1 MNKFLPYIYAALGF
15 IATVIV
21 LVVLMDSVILPDLI
35 HDKKIVTVPAVIG
48 KNITS
53 AEKILI
59 HEGLTLG
66 KVSEQFNENVKD
78 GIVINQI
85 PSAGIQVKEG
95 RPINLSVSKGKE
107 MVSVPYVIGQNLRSA
122 RLTLKNAGLEV
133 GELTYQFND
142 SYGQDTVSGQQISSG
157 RNVPFN
163 TRVNLT
169 VSKGSENQV
178 MVPLILGK
186 TLDEAKSILEESGL
200 VIGTITYKQ
209 QETYLPN
216 TVVEQ
221 HPAPNELAKK
231 GDIINVVISK

>member
-1 MNKFLPYIYAALGF
+1 MNKFLPYIYVSLGF
-15 IATVIV
+15 IATVII
-21 LVVLMDSVILPDLI
+21 LVVLMDSVILPNLI
-35 HDKKIVTVPAVIG
+35 HDKTVVTVPAVIG

-66 KVSEQFNENVKD
+66 KVSEQFNETVKN

-95 RPINLSVSKGKE
+95 RPINLSVSKGRE

-133 GELTYQFND
+133 GELTYQFD
-142 SYGQDTVSGQQISSG
+142 DFYGQDTVSGQQIASG
-157 RNVPFN
+157 RSVPFN

-186 TLDEAKSILEESGL
+186 TLDEAKFILEESGL

-209 QETYLPN
+209 QGTYLPN
-216 TVVEQ
+216 TVIDQ
-221 HPAPNELAKK
+221 HPAPNELVKK